1 MLTIYGIKSCD
12 KCRKARKWLET
23 QGLGFHFHDLRT
35 DGLDETLLRR
45 WADSVGWRTLLNTRS
60 TTWRGLPG
68 AEKQDV
74 DEHKAI
80 ELMLAHPTLV
90 KRPIAE
96 TGGDIVVGFTPDQ
109 LGMIAGQKSCQPIL
123 PVT

>member
-23 QGLGFHFHDLRT
+23 HGHEFHFHDLRN

-45 WADSVGWRTLLNTRS
+45 WAAGVGWRSLLNTRS

-68 AEKQDV
+68 DEKQEV

-96 TGGDIVVGFTPDQ
+96 TDATIVVGFTADQ
-109 LGMIAGQKSCQPIL
+109 LSKIAG
-123 PVT
+123 